1 MLGTVVSIDP
11 SAALAMDGVVDFIDV
26 SAMAPDGSELQCIC
40 QLLSISSIENAE
52 KRKNGELPLK
62 KMILC

>member
-26 SAMAPDGSELQCIC
+26 SAMAPDGSELQYKC

-52 KRKNGELPLK
+52 RMENCP
-62 KMILC
+62 